1 MALKKRKA
9 TAGSTQERMR
19 ALREKTSRDANRIV
33 SMSNKMAG
41 DLQNAHGTEESVTI
55 MNMYRGL
62 ICIYSTFK
70 RKNSLYK
77 TKTNSL
83 YRYGGECDNQE
94 PLRHAHENIWVSPC
108 CHRSL
113 LFICHACVLHIM

>member
-55 MNMYRGL
+55 KNLYRGL
-62 ICIYSTFK
+62 IYIALF
-70 RKNSLYK
+70 YK
-77 TKTNSL
+77 KHSL
-83 YRYGGECDNQE
+83 YRTKKKTLYIGIEESVTIKSRVDT
-94 PLRHAHENIWVSPC
+94 LMRK
-108 CHRSL
+108 L
-113 LFICHACVLHIM
+113 TM